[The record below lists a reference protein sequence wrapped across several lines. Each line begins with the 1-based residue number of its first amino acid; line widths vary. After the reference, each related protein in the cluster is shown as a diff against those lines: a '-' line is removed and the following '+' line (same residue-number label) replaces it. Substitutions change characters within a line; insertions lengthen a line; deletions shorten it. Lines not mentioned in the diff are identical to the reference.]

1 MANNAPNTPGE
12 KRGSLLLV
20 GFGPGSE
27 EHLTHRARW
36 AIEHAEII
44 IGYRT
49 YIDLVRPL
57 IQNKT
62 IIQTGMTEEI
72 ERASQAVDLA
82 FSGKTVALVS
92 SGDVGIYGM
101 AGLAYEVLAD
111 RGYTGSEIDVE
122 VIPGVTALS
131 ACASILGAPL
141 MHDFASISLSDLLT
155 PWEVITKRLKAAAE
169 ADFVIALYNPKSSK
183 RVRQIEEAR
192 EIMMEVRDHNTPVGI
207 VKSAMRE
214 GENIVISTL
223 SDMLTHPIG
232 MLTTILVGNSQTRII
247 AGKMVTPRGYQK
259 KYNIHTGDRLT
270 KSKTL

>member
-1 MANNAPNTPGE
+1 MPEQNTTQTPASKG
-12 KRGSLLLV
+12 KLLLV

-27 EHLTHRARW
+27 EHLTFRARE
-36 AIEHAEII
+36 AIQEAECI

-57 IQNKT
+57 ITGKE

-72 ERASQAVDLA
+72 ERASLAVDLA
-82 FSGKTVALVS
+82 YQGKTVALVS

-101 AGLAYEVLAD
+101 AGLAFEVLSD
-111 RGYTGSEIDVE
+111 RGWTGTEIVVE

-131 ACASILGAPL
+131 ACASVLGAPL

-155 PWEVITKRLKAAAE
+155 PWEIIVKRLHAAAQ

-183 RVRQIEEAR
+183 RVRQIEEAQ
-192 EIMMEVRDHNTPVGI
+192 EIFLQYRPAETPVGI

-214 GENIVISTL
+214 GESIVL
-223 SDMLTHPIG
+223 SNLSEMLTHPIG
-232 MLTTILVGNSQTRII
+232 MLTTILVGNSQTRIFQNR
-247 AGKMVTPRGYQK
+247 MVTPRGYQR
-259 KYNIHTGDRLT
+259 KYDIHTGERLSRRT
-270 KSKTL
+270 AP

>member
-1 MANNAPNTPGE
+1 MSE
-12 KRGSLLLV
+12 KDSTQTQNSGGKLLLV

-27 EHLTHRARW
+27 EHLTFRARK
-36 AIEHAEII
+36 AIEEAECI

-57 IQNKT
+57 ITGKE

-72 ERASQAVDLA
+72 ERASLAVDLA
-82 FSGKTVALVS
+82 YQGKAVALVS

-101 AGLAYEVLAD
+101 AGLAFEVLSD
-111 RGYTGSEIDVE
+111 RGWTGSEITVE

-131 ACASILGAPL
+131 ACASVLGAPL

-155 PWEVITKRLKAAAE
+155 PWEIIVKRLHAAAQ
-169 ADFVIALYNPKSSK
+169 ADFVVALYNPKSSK

-192 EIMMEVRDHNTPVGI
+192 EIFLQYRPQETPVGI

-214 GENIVISTL
+214 GESIVL
-223 SDMLTHPIG
+223 SNLSEMLTHPIG
-232 MLTTILVGNSQTRII
+232 MLTTILVGNSQTRIFQNR
-247 AGKMVTPRGYQK
+247 MVTPRGYQR
-259 KYNIHTGDRLT
+259 KYDIHTGERLA
-270 KSKTL
+270 KRAAP

>member
-1 MANNAPNTPGE
+1 MSNASSMTPPI

-20 GFGPGSE
+20 GFGPGAE
-27 EHLTHRARW
+27 EHLTPRARW
-36 AIEHAEII
+36 AIEQADVI

-57 IQNKT
+57 IGNKS

-111 RGYTGSEIDVE
+111 RGYTGTEIDVE

-131 ACASILGAPL
+131 ACASIIGAPL

-155 PWEVITKRLKAAAE
+155 PWEVIRKRLKAASE

-183 RVRQIEEAR
+183 RVHQIEEAR
-192 EIMMEVRDHNTPVGI
+192 EIMLEYRDPETPVGI

-223 SDMLTHPIG
+223 SDMLAHPIG

-247 AGKMVTPRGYQK
+247 AGKMVTPRGYQR
-259 KYNIHTGDRLT
+259 KYDLHSGDRLART
-270 KSKTL
+270 KNP

>member
-1 MANNAPNTPGE
+1 
-12 KRGSLLLV
+12 
-20 GFGPGSE
+20 
-27 EHLTHRARW
+27 
-36 AIEHAEII
+36 
-44 IGYRT
+44 
-49 YIDLVRPL
+49 
-57 IQNKT
+57 
-62 IIQTGMTEEI
+62 
-72 ERASQAVDLA
+72 A
-82 FSGKTVALVS
+82 FVS